1 MSLLICKSLHLAT
14 SIQQTNQIFQ
24 GIFGLVVQY
33 QYDKRDPTEVIDI
46 VDPIFAKSFL
56 LFVLYGL
63 LENSSMLIMYWVIGS
78 LGLPP
83 GDVASLVGLATAL
96 GSAGSTAAFII
107 GAKNVA
113 LIWQLWANVIT
124 FLIGIP
130 GLLYVGWFRIVE
142 DDALNAATSKRLE
155 IDQSPREKTFD
166 ALETNLV
173 PGEGADMAVSGLMRH
188 SKDLSQTTTKKV

>member
-1 MSLLICKSLHLAT
+1 MLIASADRCLE
-14 SIQQTNQIFQ
+14 

-46 VDPIFAKSFL
+46 VDPVFAKSFL

-107 GAKNVA
+107 GAKNVG

-124 FLIGIP
+124 FLVGIP
-130 GLLYVGWFRIVE
+130 GLVYVGWFRIVE
-142 DDALNAATSKRLE
+142 DNALDAATSTRFE
-155 IDQSPREKTFD
+155 IDQETPEKKGLDT
-166 ALETNLV
+166 LETSLV
-173 PGEGADMAVSGLMRH
+173 PGEGADMAVSGLVRQ
-188 SKDLSQTTTKKV
+188 SKELTQTSTARV